1 MVSAHSIQQIEENC
15 LLPGTWFVP
24 GAPTHPQ
31 NKFRVVIIR
40 VIWTQGSLKNIVGV
54 GFL

>member
-1 MVSAHSIQQIEENC
+1 MVSAYSIQQIQENC

>member
-1 MVSAHSIQQIEENC
+1 MVSAYSIQQIQKNC
-15 LLPGTWFVP
+15 LLLDTWFVP
-24 GAPTHPQ
+24 DAPTHPQ

-40 VIWTQGSLKNIVGV
+40 VIWTQVSFKNIVGV